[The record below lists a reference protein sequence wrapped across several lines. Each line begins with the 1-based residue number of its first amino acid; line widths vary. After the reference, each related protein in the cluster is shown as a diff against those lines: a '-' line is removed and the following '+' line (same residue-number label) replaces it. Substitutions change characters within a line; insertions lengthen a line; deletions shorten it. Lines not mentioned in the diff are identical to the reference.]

1 MKRSRGK
8 KLCSS
13 VQCIHSKPV
22 LMLLLWLLVLGFC
35 NELMLK
41 TNLDSP
47 SSNYIF
53 INFNNVQYMFYP
65 LLGIL
70 MDMWSLRLKMM
81 KFCAFVSILWLLL
94 NLVNH
99 GLTFVAS
106 NSLKSASDF
115 ITGLKWTAVVLFTVT
130 FSLFRTNIIPLYMDQ
145 MMESSSNEL
154 SAVIYWHTFVLVLP
168 ALLGYI
174 VFAIIAEESH
184 LFIIQTTLFLFTLY
198 IIPCSYS
205 NVPSRAYEDHP
216 QVTNPI
222 KLVYKVTKYCLNWKK
237 NNRHRSAFTYWE
249 DECPS
254 KLDLGKMK
262 YGGPFTEGEVE
273 DVKTV
278 VRMIPILTCTIG
290 HLSIIDFD
298 SMALAQTFSHF
309 FTRFDIQLLPSYLT
323 FYGSVLVLIFFH
335 QFILRPFCFPLIPK
349 MLTRMGL
356 GLFFSLLSSATMILV
371 SFVNV
376 DNRSNIICP
385 NSTYTIDLLNH
396 GESKYISLLFLLPLL
411 LNGMSYFLLVTSSLE
426 FTVAQSPVHM
436 RGLLVGVWYM
446 FWGIGTM
453 VKVNIDHSKGCIF
466 VHWIIFGILNLV
478 ILIIFLF
485 FARCYKLRMR
495 NMVYNAYQI
504 TEDKVMRN
512 IEESPDSLSL
522 QTSLN
527 IHTIS

>member
-1 MKRSRGK
+1 MKRSN
-8 KLCSS
+8 KLCGF
-13 VQCIHSKPV
+13 VQRIHSKPV
-22 LMLLLWLLVLGFC
+22 LLLLLWLLVLGFC
-35 NELMLK
+35 NELMLHA
-41 TNLDSP
+41 NLDSTY
-47 SSNYIF
+47 SNYIF
-53 INFNNVQYMFYP
+53 INFNNVQFIFYP

-70 MDMWSLRLKMM
+70 TDMWSLRLKMM
-81 KFCAFVSILWLLL
+81 KFCAFASIPCLLL

-99 GLTFVAS
+99 GLTFIGS
-106 NSLKSASDF
+106 NSLKSASDY

-145 MMESSSNEL
+145 MMESSSSEL

-168 ALLGYI
+168 VLLGYI
-174 VFAIIAEESH
+174 VFATITEESH
-184 LFIIQTTLFLFTLY
+184 LFIVQTTVFLLTLY

-222 KLVYKVTKYCLNWKK
+222 KLVYKVTKYCLNWKR

-249 DECPS
+249 NECPS
-254 KLDLGKMK
+254 RLDLGKIK
-262 YGGPFTEGEVE
+262 YGGPFKEGEVE
-273 DVKTV
+273 DVKTL

-290 HLSIIDFD
+290 HISVVDFKLN
-298 SMALAQTFSHF
+298 ALAQVFSHF
-309 FTRFDIQLLPSYLT
+309 FNRFDTQLLPSYLT
-323 FYGSVLVLIFFH
+323 FYGSVIVLIFFH
-335 QFILRPFCFPLIPK
+335 QFILRPFCLPLIPK

-356 GLFFSLLSSATMILV
+356 GLFFSLLTTATMTLV
-371 SFVNV
+371 SFVNA
-376 DNRSNIICP
+376 DRSNIICS
-385 NSTYTIDLLNH
+385 NNTYTMDLNH
-396 GESKYISLLFLLPLL
+396 GEGEYISLLFLLPMFF
-411 LNGMSYFLLVTSSLE
+411 NGVSYFLLVTSSLE

-453 VKVNIDHSKGCIF
+453 VKVNIGHSKGCLF

-478 ILIIFLF
+478 ILVIFVF
-485 FARCYKLRMR
+485 FARCYKLRIR
-495 NMVYNAYQI
+495 NTVYNAYQI

-527 IHTIS
+527 IQSIS